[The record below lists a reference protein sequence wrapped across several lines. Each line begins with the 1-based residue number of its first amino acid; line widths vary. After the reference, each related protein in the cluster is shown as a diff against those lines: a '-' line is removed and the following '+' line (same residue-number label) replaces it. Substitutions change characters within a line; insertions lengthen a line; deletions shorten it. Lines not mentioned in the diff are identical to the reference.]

1 MNATDTTRRAV
12 AYLRVSTEDQNLGPD
27 AQRAAI
33 ERWAEAEGVEV
44 VAWFEDH
51 GVSGGAPLDKR
62 PELMAAVGI
71 LPELGAELLVVA
83 KRDRLARDTMAAAMI
98 ERLVEKAGARIMTAN
113 GVGNGDSPEALLMR
127 RMIDAFAEYERMVI
141 KARTKAALAVK
152 KARGERVGEVP
163 YGQRAEGSRLVPD
176 EAEAELVT
184 IVVSLRAAGMSYRKI
199 AAELEARGLRN
210 RKGNPLAA
218 NQVVRIMKRAA

>member
-1 MNATDTTRRAV
+1 
-12 AYLRVSTEDQNLGPD
+12 
-27 AQRAAI
+27 
-33 ERWAEAEGVEV
+33 
-44 VAWFEDH
+44 
-51 GVSGGAPLDKR
+51 
-62 PELMAAVGI
+62 MAAVGI
-71 LPELGAELLVVA
+71 LAELDAELLVVA

-163 YGQRAEGSRLVPD
+163 YGHRAEGSRLVPD

-210 RKGNPLAA
+210 RKGKPLAA
-218 NQVVRIMKRAA
+218 NQVVRIVKRAA